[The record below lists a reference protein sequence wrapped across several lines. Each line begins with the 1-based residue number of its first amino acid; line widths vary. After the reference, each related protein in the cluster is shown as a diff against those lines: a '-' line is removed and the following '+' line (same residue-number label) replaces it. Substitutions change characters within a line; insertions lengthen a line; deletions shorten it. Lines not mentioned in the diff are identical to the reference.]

1 MALAEPFFFRV
12 RDALFV
18 PPPNRNTK
26 HARFAGGALLVT
38 RASPRPPRGKC
49 IEILCFLHFTLAR
62 RAERKLLCT
71 YNVFAFL
78 SFAVLLGPLRI
89 FYVLNAVS
97 LLRGFAAS
105 EKEVKRER
113 NKKNIISGGEEN

>member
-18 PPPNRNTK
+18 PPLNRNTK

-49 IEILCFLHFTLAR
+49 IEILCSLHFTLAR

-71 YNVFAFL
+71 YHVFASRL
-78 SFAVLLGPLRI
+78 FAVPPGPAPKNTVLYI
-89 FYVLNAVS
+89 FS
-97 LLRGFAAS
+97 LLRGFGAS
-105 EKEVKRER
+105 EKR
-113 NKKNIISGGEEN
+113 GGKV